1 MGLAT
6 TDRHNQKEHT
16 EINKI
21 LKLVLI
27 GLVLTEIQTF
37 KNLKNLQRNVC
48 KLNPDKICPDLSGFP
63 YISL

>member
-48 KLNPDKICPDLSGFP
+48 N
-63 YISL
+63 